1 MARKGNN
8 IYHRK
13 DGLWEARYVKSIDL
27 YGKKK
32 YGSVYAKTYTAA
44 KERREEIVSNL
55 LLRPQVTCKKS
66 MLITELAWEW
76 LFINQNRLKPATVQK
91 YRNFINKHIEGQIGD
106 CRAAYMSLLVLT
118 NYSNQ
123 KIAQGLSPKTV
134 NGLLNF
140 LYACMRYGNQQYGF
154 PLYKP
159 VHIKQPRKEMRVLS
173 SNEQKALTQYLLK
186 DLDIY
191 KLGTLLSLYTGI
203 RIGELCALQ
212 WKDIK
217 DGCIYVGKT
226 MQRLC
231 KAQGNGTEIVVD
243 EPKSKC
249 STRLIPLPGFLISMI
264 EQFRRPNPEAY
275 FLSHRGRSVV
285 EPRVMQYRF
294 KKYIKDIGIPPANFH
309 ALRHTFA
316 THCVECGFDIKT
328 LSEVLG
334 HSTVTLTMDRYVHSS
349 FDTRVQQMNKLQ
361 LIS

>member
-1 MARKGNN
+1 MARRGNN

-32 YGSVYAKTYTAA
+32 YGSVYARTYTAA
-44 KERREEIVSNL
+44 KEKREEIVSTL
-55 LLRPQVTCKKS
+55 LLRPQVTS
-66 MLITELAWEW
+66 NRTMAIIELAQEW

-91 YRNFINKHIEGQIGD
+91 YRNFIKKHIEGQIGI
-106 CRAAYMSLLVLT
+106 CRAAYMSPLILT
-118 NYSNQ
+118 DYSNQ
-123 KIAQGLSPKTV
+123 KLAQGLSPKTV
-134 NGLLNF
+134 NGILNF
-140 LYACMRYGNQQYGF
+140 LYACMGYGNKQYGF
-154 PLYKP
+154 PLFKP

-173 SNEQKALTQYLLK
+173 TSEQKALTQYLLT

-191 KLGTLLSLYTGI
+191 KLGILLSLYTGI

-212 WKDIK
+212 WKDVA
-217 DGCIYVGKT
+217 DGCITIKKT

-231 KAQGNGTEIVVD
+231 KSQGGGTEIVVD
-243 EPKSKC
+243 EPKSSC
-249 STRLIPLPGFLISMI
+249 SHRIIPLPDFLVPML

-275 FLSHRGRSVV
+275 FLSSLGRPIV

-294 KKYIKDIGIPPANFH
+294 KKYIKDIAIPPANLH

-316 THCVECGFDIKT
+316 THCVACGFDIKT
-328 LSEVLG
+328 LSEILG
-334 HSTVTLTMDRYVHSS
+334 HSSTAMTMERYVHSS
-349 FDTRVQQMNKLQ
+349 FDSRIKNMSKLK